1 MIVLLLVILF
11 FATLLLTVWS
21 VTSRTSGRGPATP
34 RVSPALAWLHGRLT
48 ARRGVLIAVG
58 LFALLLGA
66 ASLTVI
72 PAGHRGVVFN
82 VFEGVQSRVLEPGI
96 HVVVPLVNAITTY
109 DVRSQAYSMVGGSE
123 DQDRRSQSDT
133 LWAPTADGLRV
144 GLDLTVRFR
153 PDPQRLPE
161 LHSTIGP
168 EYQER
173 IVRPQIRNVAR
184 MVVAEYVVMDIYGR
198 GRSGIQ
204 RQMFDRLKG
213 MFAGDGIVLEDILLR
228 NVAFSA
234 DFEKAIELKMTAA
247 QKVQQ
252 MEFEVQQAR
261 MRAEAR
267 QQEAAGEAAALETV
281 NRTLQRNPRLLE
293 YVWINKL
300 SDKVSVLVV
309 PRDQSGLIVQTP
321 SPAAQQGQ
329 APQDGERTARA
340 LSTSNRG
347 EGQ

>member
-11 FATLLLTVWS
+11 FVTLLLTVWS
-21 VTSRTSGRGPATP
+21 VTSRTSGHGAGAP
-34 RVSPALAWLHGRLT
+34 RLSPTLAWLHRRLT
-48 ARRGVLIAVG
+48 ARRGMVIAVG

-66 ASLTVI
+66 ASLRVV

-82 VFEGVQSRVLEPGI
+82 VFEGVRAGVLDPGL
-96 HVVVPLVNAITTY
+96 HVVVPLVNQVTTY
-109 DVRSQAYSMVGGSE
+109 DVRSQAYSMVGGGE
-123 DQDRRSQSDT
+123 DADKKAQSDT
-133 LWAPTADGLRV
+133 MWAPTSDGLRV

-153 PDPQRLPE
+153 PDPQRLAE
-161 LHSTIGP
+161 MHSAIGP

-173 IVRPQIRNVAR
+173 VVRPQIRNVAR

-204 RQMFDRLKG
+204 RQMLDRLKG
-213 MFAGDGIVLEDILLR
+213 MFAADGIVLEDVLLR

-267 QQEAAGEAAALETV
+267 RQEAAGEAAALETV
-281 NRTLQRNPRLLE
+281 NRTLERNPRLLE

-300 SDKVSVLVV
+300 SDKVSVVVV
-309 PRDQSGLIVQTP
+309 PKDQSGLIIQTP
-321 SPAAQQGQ
+321 GPGAQQGQ
-329 APQDGERTARA
+329 ADGGGDRTAQA
-340 LSTSNRG
+340 VSGSGRG